1 MFRLYRQLEHGEKI
15 VIGGDPSE
23 GGNDYSAAQCYSL
36 KHRDFPM
43 VMHGRMEATQFG
55 HELYKLAIYIKKVTG
70 EWPLIAI
77 ERSMGLGAIYVL
89 QEYNYPNLFRMP
101 TLGDAIENEEDNKIG
116 WVTNKTT
123 RMLAIDGLAIALR
136 QKAVRI
142 YDIQTVK
149 ELMTFII
156 GYNGK
161 PQAANG
167 AYDDLVMSAAI
178 ALKVAEISPKT
189 RTTTKEEMIAKMAQF
204 PQIQRDPFT
213 DTPE

>member
-1 MFRLYRQLEHGEKI
+1 MFRLYRNLEPGEKI

-23 GGNDYSAAQCYSL
+23 GGNDYSAAQAYSM
-36 KHRDFPM
+36 KHRDFPL

-55 HELYKLAIYIKKVTG
+55 HELYKMAIYIKKMTG

-101 TLGDAIENEEDNKIG
+101 TLGDAIENAEDNKIG

-136 QKAVRI
+136 QRAIRI
-142 YDIQTVK
+142 YDVQTVK

-156 GYNGK
+156 AYNGK

-167 AYDDLVMSAAI
+167 AFDDLVMSAAI

-189 RTTTKEEMIAKMAQF
+189 KVSTKEEMLAKIRQF
-204 PQIQRDPFT
+204 PQITRDEHS

>member
-1 MFRLYRQLEHGEKI
+1 
-15 VIGGDPSE
+15 
-23 GGNDYSAAQCYSL
+23 
-36 KHRDFPM
+36 
-43 VMHGRMEATQFG
+43 MEATQYG
-55 HELYKLAIYIKKVTG
+55 HELYKMAIYIKKQTG
-70 EWPLIAI
+70 EWPLIAV

-101 TLGDAIENEEDNKIG
+101 TLGDAIESEEDNKIG

-136 QKAVRI
+136 QRAIRI
-142 YDIQTVK
+142 YDIQSVK

-167 AYDDLVMSAAI
+167 AYDDNVMAMAI

-189 RTTTKEEMIAKMAQF
+189 KVSTKEEMMAKIKAF
-204 PQIQRDPFT
+204 PQIERDEHS
-213 DTPE
+213 DTPV